1 MIQNSQVMKTNSV
14 KYITIILLA
23 LASPVAYGQ
32 YRISG
37 TVKSDQGKA
46 IPSASVLLSPSNKGG
61 KTDSTG
67 KFSIEGLKGK
77 QILSVSSIGYKLF
90 TKDLSLDSSIY
101 LDIILK
107 PDARTL
113 NEVTISAGSFEA
125 SDKAKGASLTAM
137 DAFSVAGNNAD
148 LSLALRSLPGTQQ
161 VGELDGLFVRGG
173 TGDETKQ
180 FIDGTLLKNPNYP
193 KVPGVQQ
200 YARVNPILF
209 KGILFSTGGY
219 SALYGQAM
227 SSALILESNELPE
240 KSSAYFAIFPPS
252 FNAGIQQ
259 LSSNKRSSYGI
270 TLRYSNATFYN
281 SIVRQKPDY
290 FSGPEYIEGDANFR
304 IKTGKTGMVKFY
316 TNWNI
321 SDVGMRNADIDSAA
335 LKSSYQVKGKSIY
348 NNLSYK
354 DYLADSWQIDAGLA
368 YSYNKDHTVN
378 GLLDADGQPV
388 NPQNEALSYKN
399 AQRLIRSN
407 FAQARIVFTN
417 TFSKNQAL
425 RFGAEHFYNQDRG
438 FSNDS
443 TLSVTDNLSA
453 AFVEGDIYLAKDL
466 VAKIGTRIEYSSL
479 LNQVVIAPRASF
491 AYRLN
496 DGGQFNLAYGIFYQ
510 EPLNQILYQST
521 NLKFSKAT
529 HYILNYTKKAR
540 NRFLRIEVYHK
551 QYTDLVKTVPVINNE
566 GSGYAQGVEL
576 FFRDK
581 KTIKNLDYWVTY
593 TYLDTKRNYLNYPFA
608 LQPAFATPHTAT
620 VAIKKNFQEINT
632 YVNVSY
638 AVATGRPYYNLRYSI
653 DENAYRIFDQG
664 KTKAYSVMNLQIA
677 HLFSIFGNWK
687 QRPVSGFS
695 VGVNN
700 VLGTKQVFGYNYS
713 LDGANK
719 VPITLPATRFFYAG
733 IFMSFGIDRT
743 SDFLDKNL

>member
-1 MIQNSQVMKTNSV
+1 MKTNFAT
-14 KYITIILLA
+14 YIIIILLVSA
-23 LASPVAYGQ
+23 FSFAFGQ

-37 TVKSDQGKA
+37 TVKSDKGNA
-46 IPSASVLLSPSNKGG
+46 IPLASVLLSPSNKGA

-77 QILSVSSIGYKLF
+77 QVLSVSSIGYKLF
-90 TKDLSLDSSIY
+90 KKDISLDSSLY
-101 LDIILK
+101 LDIVLK
-107 PDARTL
+107 PDTRTL

-137 DAFSVAGNNAD
+137 DAFTVAGSMAD
-148 LSLALRSLPGTQQ
+148 LSLALRSLPGAQQ
-161 VGELDGLFVRGG
+161 VGDLDGLFVRGG

-193 KVPGVQQ
+193 RVPGVQQ

-252 FNAGIQQ
+252 SNAGIQQ
-259 LSSNKRSSYGI
+259 LSRNKKSSYGV

-281 SIVRQKPDY
+281 SIVKQKPDY
-290 FSGPEYIEGDANFR
+290 FRGPEYIEGDANFR
-304 IKTGKTGMVKFY
+304 IKTGKTGMLKFY
-316 TNWNI
+316 TNWDI
-321 SDVGMRNADIDSAA
+321 SDVGMRNADIDSTA
-335 LKSSYQVKGKSIY
+335 LRSSYQVKGKSIY

-354 DYLADSWQIDAGLA
+354 DYLTDKWQVDAGLV
-368 YSYNKDHTVN
+368 YSYNEDHTIN
-378 GLLDADGQPV
+378 GLLNIDGQPV
-388 NPQNEALSYKN
+388 NLEDDALNYKN
-399 AQRLIRSN
+399 AQKLIRSN
-407 FAQARIVFTN
+407 FAQGRIVFTN
-417 TFSKNQAL
+417 TLSNNQAL
-425 RFGAEHFYNQDRG
+425 RFGAEHFYNRDRG

-443 TLSVTDNLSA
+443 TLAIIDNLSA
-453 AFVEGDIYLAKDL
+453 AFVEGDIYLAKNL
-466 VAKIGTRIEYSSL
+466 AAKIGTRIEYSSL
-479 LNQVVIAPRASF
+479 LNKAVVAPRASL
-491 AYRLN
+491 AYRLK

-510 EPLNQILYQST
+510 EPLNEILYRST
-521 NLKFSKAT
+521 DLKFSRAA
-529 HYILNYTKKAR
+529 HYMLNYTKKAN
-540 NRFLRIEVYHK
+540 NRFLRIEAYRK
-551 QYTDLVKTVPVINNE
+551 QYNDLVKTIPVINNE

-620 VAIKKNFQEINT
+620 IAIKQNFQDINT

-638 AVATGRPYYNLRYSI
+638 AIATGRPYYDIRYSA
-653 DENAYRIFDQG
+653 DDNACKIFDQG

-677 HLFSIFGNWK
+677 HLFSIFSSWK

-700 VLGTKQVFGYNYS
+700 ILGTKQVFGYNYS
-713 LDGANK
+713 LDGTNK